1 MKDSVE
7 KFEEKCDSILKEA
20 KEEDKQIMNEF
31 TENLKN
37 DTTFNDAIAS
47 ITKTLD
53 KELEQSRKD
62 IDEKANT
69 IIGISILTLNPLGL
83 IAGIVLKILNK

>member
-1 MKDSVE
+1 MKDSLE
-7 KFEEKCDSILKEA
+7 KFEEKCDSIFKKA
-20 KEEDKQIMNEF
+20 KEEDEQIMNEF

-37 DTTFNDAIAS
+37 DTVFNDA

-53 KELEQSRKD
+53 EELEQSRKD
-62 IDEKANT
+62 IDEKANV
-69 IIGISILTLNPLGL
+69 IIGMSILTLDPLGL